1 MKNFDGSSSLMA
13 SIWLVVLVVP
23 ALVLVVTE
31 GVTGRT
37 VAGIALLILFSAVY
51 AVAFGMIDQWPQRL
65 TMSRRYLFWFILL
78 ALVAVA
84 TAAVIGSLAAF
95 LVPFFVAVLAFPLP
109 LVLSLPATVALVLG
123 STGLIYLTEPEAMP
137 GVLGGTLAS
146 PLMVYAVAL
155 VTRRYEERAHLEHE
169 LAIAR
174 ERESIAADVH
184 DLLGHSLTVVT
195 LKSELAGRLIDTD
208 PSAAKKEL
216 EQITRLSRTA
226 LAEVRSTVTRMR
238 SPDLAGEVEAARRAL
253 TTAGIEAVL
262 PGDVS
267 VAGVNAHLYSW
278 VVREGVT
285 NVVRHSRARRCEVTM
300 STDRVEVVD
309 DGVGWDGERGNGLSG
324 LGRRVQDAGGTLTV
338 TAVEPG
344 TRLSVSMTGETG
356 RLR

>member
-65 TMSRRYLFWFILL
+65 TISRRYLFWFTLL

-123 STGLIYLTEPEAMP
+123 STGLIYLTGARGHARACWEARLP
-137 GVLGGTLAS
+137 S

-155 VTRRYEERAHLEHE
+155 VTRRYEEKAHLEHE

-195 LKSELAGRLIDTD
+195 LKSELAGRLVDTD
-208 PSAAKKEL
+208 P
-216 EQITRLSRTA
+216 
-226 LAEVRSTVTRMR
+226 
-238 SPDLAGEVEAARRAL
+238 PAARN
-253 TTAGIEAVL
+253 
-262 PGDVS
+262 PNS
-267 VAGVNAHLYSW
+267 
-278 VVREGVT
+278 
-285 NVVRHSRARRCEVTM
+285 SRSRGCRGRRWRRCVP
-300 STDRVEVVD
+300 R
-309 DGVGWDGERGNGLSG
+309 
-324 LGRRVQDAGGTLTV
+324 
-338 TAVEPG
+338 
-344 TRLSVSMTGETG
+344 
-356 RLR
+356 

>member
-23 ALVLVVTE
+23 AVVLVALE
-31 GVTGRT
+31 GATVRT
-37 VAGIALLILFSAVY
+37 VGGIALLALFSGVY
-51 AVAFGMIDQWPQRL
+51 AVAFGMIDQWPHTL
-65 TMSRRYLFWFILL
+65 TMPRRYLFWFGLL

-84 TAAVIGSLAAF
+84 TAVVIGSLAAF
-95 LVPFFVAVLAFPLP
+95 LVPFFVAMLAFPLP
-109 LVLSLPATVALVLG
+109 LTVSLPAMTALVLG
-123 STGLIYLTEPEAMP
+123 STGLIYLTEPDAMP
-137 GVLGGTLAS
+137 GALGGTLVS

-155 VTRRYEERAHLEHE
+155 VTRRYEEKAHLEHE

-174 ERESIAADVH
+174 ERESIAVDVH

-195 LKSELAGRLIDTD
+195 LKSELAGRLVDTD
-208 PSAAKKEL
+208 PAAAKNEL

-262 PGDVS
+262 SQEVS

-300 STDRVEVVD
+300 TADRVEVID
-309 DGVGWDGERGNGLSG
+309 DGVGCDGAWGNGLTG
-324 LGRRVQDAGGTLTV
+324 LGRRVGDAGGTLTV
-338 TAVEPG
+338 TVGLGGQG
-344 TRLSVSMTGETG
+344 TRLSVSMTGG
-356 RLR
+356 PR